1 MTQPRAQGPRA
12 QGPEAQSSEVQRGG
26 PQRIP
31 RPSLWTPGRPAPW
44 SELSSPESLVTPER
58 IRSAFP
64 VGRMGRESPVRSTGA
79 SEFAVLV
86 PVYGEG
92 SDMSVIVTRR
102 ADTLRT
108 HRGEVSFP
116 GGKAEL
122 GEVPVGTA
130 LREANEEIGLDVRA
144 VEPLG
149 ELDHLTTVT
158 RRAYIVPV
166 VGLLTGEPS
175 GPVNAA
181 EVEKV
186 LHVPVAELLQP
197 GVFREEQWGT
207 SEFSRPVYFF
217 ELYGD
222 TIWGAT
228 AALLRQFLA
237 IVTGTDPGT
246 GADIDPAGDLS
257 EMPHEYDPAAMGEIV

>member
-1 MTQPRAQGPRA
+1 M
-12 QGPEAQSSEVQRGG
+12 QRGG
-26 PQRIP
+26 PQRP

-64 VGRMGRESPVRSTGA
+64 VGRMGSRVACQRLPGA

-92 SDMSVIVTRR
+92 SDISVIVTRR
-102 ADTLRT
+102 ANTLPHST
-108 HRGEVSFP
+108 SGEVSFP

-166 VGLLTGEPS
+166 VGLLTGEPERTCQRS
-175 GPVNAA
+175 RGREGP
-181 EVEKV
+181 
-186 LHVPVAELLQP
+186 PTFP
-197 GVFREEQWGT
+197 FPRT
-207 SEFSRPVYFF
+207 
-217 ELYGD
+217 
-222 TIWGAT
+222 AT
-228 AALLRQFLA
+228 AGGVPR
-237 IVTGTDPGT
+237 
-246 GADIDPAGDLS
+246 GAVGDK
-257 EMPHEYDPAAMGEIV
+257 